1 MKQKFLLLCCSLFMV
16 TGAFAQNPNLN
27 YNKFKQLHEEEQT
40 PNSYRTASGAPG
52 PDYFQQQADYKIE
65 IELNEEEDRITGS
78 ETISYTNNS
87 PDELPYLWVQLDQNV
102 REQNADSKL
111 SAPGSINPDAPK
123 QSLKWLQRES
133 MYDFDGGFNIE
144 EVTTT
149 NGRPLSHTIQK
160 TMMRINLD
168 QPLKPGEQYSF
179 QIKWNYLINDRM
191 SIGGRS
197 GYEEFDDGN
206 KLYTIAQFYPR
217 MAVYNDYEG
226 WVNKQ
231 FLGAGEFALP
241 FGNFDVTLTVPADH
255 IVGATGVLQNEK
267 EMLCKEMRDKLEEAR
282 NSYYEPVII
291 FSEEEAIENEEKG
304 TKKTKTW
311 HYKAENVRDFAFA
324 TSRKF
329 IWDAMAVKLS
339 NGETTMAMSLYPK
352 EGNPLWE
359 EYSTRAVAHTIE
371 VYSRYTFDYPYP
383 VAYSV
388 HAAAIGMEYPM
399 ICFNFGRP
407 NEDGT
412 YSDNTKWNMLGVIIH
427 EVGHNYFPMIV
438 NSNERQWG
446 WMDEGLNSFVEYLAE
461 KEFDPDFDHWFG
473 PAEKILPY
481 LKGDKSTMN
490 PIMTDADN
498 IYPYELGNNAYGKP
512 AAALNILR
520 EYVMGPEL
528 FDYSFK
534 TFAQRWK
541 FKHPTPEDFFRTM
554 EDASAVD
561 LDWFWRGWFYT
572 TDHVD
577 VNLNNVY
584 EVSLSDQSA
593 QEEVLGNERL
603 YQLQFTN
610 DGGLP
615 TPVILELEYA
625 DGSVEK
631 TTYPAEVWRRGDK
644 FNKVIKVD
652 KELTK
657 VTFDPENVLTDTNT
671 SNNVWP
677 KSATDNESKFDQ
689 FKNNQE

>member
-1 MKQKFLLLCCSLFMV
+1 
-16 TGAFAQNPNLN
+16 
-27 YNKFKQLHEEEQT
+27 
-40 PNSYRTASGAPG
+40 
-52 PDYFQQQADYKIE
+52 
-65 IELNEEEDRITGS
+65 
-78 ETISYTNNS
+78 
-87 PDELPYLWVQLDQNV
+87 
-102 REQNADSKL
+102 
-111 SAPGSINPDAPK
+111 
-123 QSLKWLQRES
+123 
-133 MYDFDGGFNIE
+133 
-144 EVTTT
+144 
-149 NGRPLSHTIQK
+149 
-160 TMMRINLD
+160 
-168 QPLKPGEQYSF
+168 
-179 QIKWNYLINDRM
+179 
-191 SIGGRS
+191 
-197 GYEEFDDGN
+197 
-206 KLYTIAQFYPR
+206 
-217 MAVYNDYEG
+217 
-226 WVNKQ
+226 
-231 FLGAGEFALP
+231 
-241 FGNFDVTLTVPADH
+241 
-255 IVGATGVLQNEK
+255 
-267 EMLCKEMRDKLEEAR
+267 
-282 NSYYEPVII
+282 
-291 FSEEEAIENEEKG
+291 
-304 TKKTKTW
+304 
-311 HYKAENVRDFAFA
+311 
-324 TSRKF
+324 
-329 IWDAMAVKLS
+329 
-339 NGETTMAMSLYPK
+339 
-352 EGNPLWE
+352 
-359 EYSTRAVAHTIE
+359 
-371 VYSRYTFDYPYP
+371 
-383 VAYSV
+383 
-388 HAAAIGMEYPM
+388 
-399 ICFNFGRP
+399 
-407 NEDGT
+407 
-412 YSDNTKWNMLGVIIH
+412 MLGVIIH

-473 PAEKILPY
+473 PADKILPY